1 MEIYFNGEDYSPLID
16 ENLFNVTNYNRK
28 PAYSSKPSAV
38 GVYYDEGVYNSY
50 MNDEI
55 GDLELKFSFESFE
68 QSLETSQKIYKGL
81 KRYYAVMP
89 EGHYEYQTKIK
100 CKRKQE
106 RIEKKDFL
114 R

>member
-16 ENLFNVTNYNRK
+16 DELFKVNNYNRK

-38 GVYYDEGVYNSY
+38 GVYYDEGIYNSY

-55 GDLELKFSFESFE
+55 GELELKFSFENFE
-68 QSLETSQKIYKGL
+68 QSLETSKNIYKGL
-81 KRYYAVMP
+81 KRYYEVMP
-89 EGHYEYQTKIK
+89 KGHYEYRAKIK
-100 CKRKQE
+100 SIRKQKRK
-106 RIEKKDFL
+106 EKKNFL